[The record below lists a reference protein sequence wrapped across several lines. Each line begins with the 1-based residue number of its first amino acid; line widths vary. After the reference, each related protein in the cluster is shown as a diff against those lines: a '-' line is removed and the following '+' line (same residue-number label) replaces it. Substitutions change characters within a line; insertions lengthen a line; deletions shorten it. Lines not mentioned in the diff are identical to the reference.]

1 MMQNEFIRL
10 ELHSN
15 ALVGVKHRQ
24 IENNYDA
31 KLVVVFEE
39 FPISWLPPEVKVSE
53 DGKFIRNSVD
63 CKLALS
69 KEQKGQLA
77 GKKVLVQFREETA
90 RVNPFRVLEPNA
102 PDFNCGFDLLVF
114 ATLQIDDS
122 GETCIGTLKSGSID
136 IYATAD
142 SSTEDSSLLGSGLFG
157 QPSTDIGGELNF
169 LNSLWPDNGRRHVC
183 GLYIGARKFDI
194 EINESN
200 ERQRLI
206 FQPPNEGQPASW
218 MMSSPPCVGKH
229 PGGNYLTPTGV
240 RQRLLRE
247 IGPRVGSVE
256 GIELGDSSS
265 SDAGVRYYATEEGL
279 VTELSLDHAVRIG
292 SSELK
297 WRPAYLLDGPNG
309 FELNDTGYWAVE
321 ESNESSPLLTWA
333 EPSWQI
339 AMQELKFI
347 ASGVR
352 GGKLYPAK
360 ESSGGLTQQQ
370 FLWARMTYPIARS
383 AVASEGWTRFALP
396 DRESDLDLDPVFE
409 LDQKDGWLFG
419 LFEDDPLAPSLS
431 LKITD
436 TSVTLFS
443 GNPRNLVVDSPIFD
457 SYSKHLT
464 DGASPPNVF
473 IPSKVVVD
481 CRLRFSVENSTNED
495 AEDRYSTELEYSP
508 KGMFIQANSGA
519 ITAFL
524 PYQYSPIVN
533 YRSAG
538 LPNLQLDNSGK
549 LSRDTTHGLVQV
561 EIGTLAW
568 QESNLATVEYLEN
581 VKKIQGVL
589 ATAPWIETRES
600 FRVSNDAQLKQH
612 RRLFH
617 RNLILEHNDFSVAA
631 EDLLDDPTTDRLIP
645 FSARHFVDS
654 TRDHFCLAVEELG
667 EAESELLNWLPGVS
681 TETRPTI
688 RFEYT
693 PATVSAPVSVPVVES
708 SSGQILSVGENES
721 SLELMDWLT
730 YDVRLNGVSVDQ
742 ESKFSPELELKDADA
757 EVEASDGF
765 RRARYGN
772 VPPLFD
778 SAEYL
783 EVWIPASTEEDN
795 VVEWWAM
802 LRSDGS
808 LAAFDRLDETFS
820 SIGKYNKDD
829 SLAHV
834 TCWNFEDQRVV
845 LTISTSGKLA
855 VYAKRLAGS
864 EQPSTGWKLI
874 AEHQAKLESL
884 AISDAFRLD
893 ETTHCFLLDEEGS
906 GIRVEYKEGVFSQ
919 AELRVD
925 VRGPAGL
932 KIFAYANGFFLAIVD
947 ESGKLNCFWQHDSG
961 SEFSAIEIRKDIDD
975 ENHEDFDE
983 IVSNIDIVLASKL
996 ELIAYCPSTN
1006 EICIFEFA
1014 SKSKLQLQEI
1024 DRIKLPDPI
1033 VGMKVVKRPLER
1045 LGIPFGCKS
1054 YWICTAN
1061 EGGEIDLWLSQDD
1074 KDQRLWSLDTDLAD
1088 ELDLFK
1094 RQPYFRIFAHS
1105 DSVIAM
1111 SGCQNAGA
1119 SCLLTTGTDR
1129 YFRFWNLD
1137 SRQLHLEIE
1146 NSAWCLDNLGSLR
1159 SKNIPPDG
1167 AKGFLSRVVS
1177 HLEDPSLNVAD
1188 QTRGKAN
1195 ESVELS
1201 FVDPQN
1207 EQLLLKRNQ
1216 DKDNHSEIRFSC
1228 EGLRLSFHDDQNFWR
1243 PDKQRHQLT
1252 YHGAFE
1258 FYSLAEGNKRL
1269 PIVGGVPISIFE
1281 IISIEGGLEENQL
1294 ETNRICSL
1302 SVRAAFFNPLW
1313 FDQVDPNDTKTI
1325 EALTERAIQ
1334 TGSTICMKLVQD
1346 QESESI
1352 AFKVDAGSVKASVL
1366 KPDGW
1371 EAGSIRWQMLGERHD
1386 APTSEFYAGL
1396 QSIEFDVGFD
1406 EEAGRFQL
1414 NLSNDCRAQT
1424 LGGTQTI
1431 RSLNTV
1437 KLLSTGQDLHETSY
1451 EFGYESSWANLKSP
1465 QELKETFAISEDSIS
1480 SDSILSGLFTSGEY
1494 NFLVSSNW
1502 IKKQITSWD
1511 SQLASRFGNVSFTET
1526 PTNNPKNFICRL
1538 PRHRW
1543 IELKRHYS
1551 VGNDFEVV
1559 GDRLEISRV
1568 AEDKNKTAPTFKDL
1582 SVAYPVSCIHS
1593 CAFGK
1598 QNLIVVGDEGG
1609 NLEIQHL
1616 ERKEKISID
1625 VFSAPIVH
1633 IASCE
1638 HDKETVL
1645 IASTSDEIAFVSA
1658 TKKQLL
1664 FSWKISPDAAN
1675 SEAHQITT
1683 MAASSKPE
1691 ANLIVG
1697 TAKHLI
1703 HYRILNLSMPP
1714 ESVEIYD
1721 VAFATSLAIFEDIV
1735 VATPQA
1741 DDSQAVWLRL
1751 NETAVHSFDDDGS
1764 GDNAVEP
1771 GHYVVRGDA
1780 TNHRRLYFVKPGSKV
1795 TIKEVL
1801 EDTSTEVPFQTVASP
1816 AFDIM
1821 PGTKEIQVGV
1831 TSEHIVVVPAYVDQN
1846 EERAIAKIYNLN
1858 SHVESERT
1866 VYSHRPNR
1874 KVIFDLAEFWL
1885 PQANLV
1891 LDAGLTSIDLQSGES
1906 WRCGFFDELEHLV
1919 FDFEEDRIAL
1929 ATQNENWIAVDT
1941 QTGLSPQPQPAGLD
1955 SISKDAAC
1963 IARNGFGVVADD
1975 QNVWLGLLDGS
1986 QQVTQESP
1994 NQATLENPHGSIDFL
2009 ACHRFEDSSAFVALH
2024 SQESEKNIVSVLQF
2038 EKGKACEFGE
2048 FNLPDGVVP
2057 LDILSIFDRAH
2068 LVLQSSSQEIQVWAL
2083 DADGTNSLRWSF
2095 NSKAKIEAVQVSH
2108 CKEGPGLYVQTDN
2121 RIVFTSLTSLLKFD
2135 SSGTTISYVELDLR
2149 PSLPPQQQ
2157 TGIDL
2162 RAWLKPN
2169 NSLLVTTSNDSVTW
2183 LPSVPGPVNSGIYS
2197 FLVGPHDRRGSAG
2210 FVNIWPEAAIS
2221 DPDVTNGTSLALS
2234 HTETLRS
2241 TDEQVEV
2248 RFVGLDDDNSGIQAR
2263 LNYVL
2268 LSSRQGKRTGREEAL
2283 VIQNGLLTGILSFE
2297 AKKKLKHQVSSF
2309 EIVFVDQ
2316 QLLFSKSDDS
2326 SRVAGHITLKFKD
2339 DSTLQGFVLCDLKV
2353 NQGKVEQV
2361 DLLQSPFVRYRRET
2375 VEKSLS
2381 GMLSLPVTSGV
2392 SNECSRLFRL
2402 DLTQVYSGEFSKN
2415 DFCVLRCSD
2424 GVSIFLEAV
2433 SPKQIA
2439 LTSCLDID
2447 VVRPAATA
2455 PLSTVRISH
2464 SDTLGDRIRFNILSS
2479 NSKPIVEPFPVSADS
2494 NREPIAPSSK
2504 DFSMIPLVN
2513 WDSTPKLID
2522 TGFWL
2527 PKTRASGSN
2536 AESSDDEERIKE
2548 LNTTNQLVKAR
2559 SRNFFDSNDDS
2570 SVFLSRVEAGSTNT
2584 SIDLHNNR
2592 LSRFNVTLRTRFER
2606 DDQETGCTNPNTLH
2620 MNFGVD
2626 FRGVSRDSFT
2636 VPNRSVVASEPI
2648 TVDDS
2653 SCANSPSIWRANNLG
2668 YRGRAPV
2675 VADSR
2680 NTDRKA
2686 SRVTCIRRNT
2696 RKANKNQSGSI
2707 YIRNNTIFKDVSD
2720 SPFVPATITNS
2731 DSSLVPKDLKFRF
2744 APTKPGSMQQFRVQ
2758 VVSAASDLTTS
2769 LGPSEHF
2776 SMREPMQLNPP
2787 SGAGVWIRPEQGED
2801 KNTLTVNWNER
2812 LGTIKTRVSGD
2823 KIKIRQTQEQ
2833 GNVQVDA
2840 LRLELTPISRK
2851 SIQLIVQ
2858 IGDQVIDLTRDT
2870 PTFPIYSK
2878 TFESSLFPRLFIV
2891 STDRDVLKTVACEN
2905 VKILDRNDQPQEIAI
2920 EFRPH
2925 LILGSQGQVQKA
2937 LPIEEKVDHID
2948 EDDRAVFLYEIEAEE
2963 LSTFDFDSVSE
2974 IGFGWK
2980 GTIKE
2985 PNSIDVDGMEAIYLV
3000 FDGLQGM
3007 KRIRRLS
3014 KSDVNA
3020 KISVGLATTETVSDQ
3035 ELKSVSQRM
3044 LFFGDSAC
3052 PENGDGILLES
3063 GRWFA
3068 FDTQASETI
3077 EIESLREMQKQNH
3090 VFLVKYFVD
3099 GQTLFDHCSIP

>member
-1 MMQNEFIRL
+1 MNTKDHIRL
-10 ELHSN
+10 ELHSSVQVFGEQHAQPDVEKVN
-15 ALVGVKHRQ
+15 
-24 IENNYDA
+24 
-31 KLVVVFEE
+31 LVVVFKQ
-39 FPISWLPPEVKVSE
+39 FPRKLLPNKLIGIEGDKKLSSRE
-53 DGKFIRNSVD
+53 SLDHKFSLTKDEIGKLGENSVVIRF
-63 CKLALS
+63 
-69 KEQKGQLA
+69 
-77 GKKVLVQFREETA
+77 GKTEA
-90 RVNPFRVLEPNA
+90 RVSPSQAVFGANPSVW
-102 PDFNCGFDLLVF
+102 NCGFDLLAF
-114 ATLQIDDS
+114 ASLRISDDKQ
-122 GETCIGTLKSGSID
+122 TCIGELKSGSIE
-136 IYATAD
+136 IYATERDGDLSPLIISGILAFGVD
-142 SSTEDSSLLGSGLFG
+142 PAGSEFK
-157 QPSTDIGGELNF
+157 F
-169 LNSLWPDNGRRHVC
+169 LDTLWPPNGRRHVC
-183 GLYIGARKFDI
+183 GLYIGANEFDI
-194 EINESN
+194 EIEQDGV
-200 ERQRLI
+200 RQRLTYQSV
-206 FQPPNEGQPASW
+206 FQGRPPSW
-218 MMSSPPCVGKH
+218 TISDCKGKH
-229 PGGNYLTPTGV
+229 HGGNYLTAKGA
-240 RQRLLRE
+240 RNLILKSLERRLVD
-247 IGPRVGSVE
+247 IE
-256 GIELGDSSS
+256 GIELGKPWA
-265 SDAGVRYYATEEGL
+265 SDAGVRYYYTPKGL
-279 VTELSLDHAVRIG
+279 VTELSLGHAVSIG
-292 SSELK
+292 SSNRK
-297 WRPAYLLDGPNG
+297 WRPAYLLNGPNG

-321 ESNESSPLLTWA
+321 ESDESSPLLTWA
-333 EPSWQI
+333 EPSWQVGI
-339 AMQELKFI
+339 QELKFI
-347 ASGVR
+347 ARGVR

-360 ESSGGLTQQQ
+360 ESIGGLTQQQ

-383 AVASEGWTRFALP
+383 AVVSEGWTRFALP
-396 DRESDLDLDPVFE
+396 DRESGLDLDPLFE

-495 AEDRYSTELEYSP
+495 AEDRYLTELEYSP

-533 YRSAG
+533 CRSAG
-538 LPNLQLDNSGK
+538 LPNLQLNNNGK

-581 VKKIQGVL
+581 VKEIQGAL

-600 FRVSNDAQLKQH
+600 FRVSNDDQLKQH

-742 ESKFSPELELKDADA
+742 ENKFSPELELEDADA
-757 EVEASDGF
+757 EVDASDGF

-834 TCWNFEDQRVV
+834 TCWNLEDRRVV

-893 ETTHCFLLDEEGS
+893 ETTHCFLLDEEGA
-906 GIRVEYKEGVFSQ
+906 GIRVEYKERVFSQ

-925 VRGPAGL
+925 VRGPTGL
-932 KIFAYANGFFLAIVD
+932 KISAYANGFFLAIVD

-1088 ELDLFK
+1088 ELDLFT
-1094 RQPYFRIFAHS
+1094 RQPYFRISAHS

-1111 SGCQNAGA
+1111 SGCQNVGA

-1146 NSAWCLDNLGSLR
+1146 DSAWCLDNLGSLR

-1177 HLEDPSLNVAD
+1177 HLEDPSLSAAN
-1188 QTRGKAN
+1188 QIRGKAN

-1201 FVDPQN
+1201 FFDSQN
-1207 EQLLLKRNQ
+1207 EQLLLEMNQ

-1228 EGLRLSFHDDQNFWR
+1228 EGLRLSFHDDQNYWR

-1252 YHGAFE
+1252 YHGSFE

-1281 IISIEGGLEENQL
+1281 IISIEGGLEGNHS
-1294 ETNRICSL
+1294 ETNRISSL

-1325 EALTERAIQ
+1325 EALTKRAIQ

-1352 AFKVDAGSVKASVL
+1352 AFKIDAESVEASVL
-1366 KPDGW
+1366 TPDGW
-1371 EAGSIRWQMLGERHD
+1371 KAGSIRWQMLGERHD

-1451 EFGYESSWANLKSP
+1451 EFGYESSWVNLKSP

-1511 SQLASRFGNVSFTET
+1511 SQLASRFGNINFTET

-1638 HDKETVL
+1638 HDKEIVL

-1664 FSWKISPDAAN
+1664 FSWKISPDAEN

-1866 VYSHRPNR
+1866 VYSHRPDR

-1929 ATQNENWIAVDT
+1929 ATQNENWGTVDT

-1994 NQATLENPHGSIDFL
+1994 NQAILENPHGSIDFL

-2083 DADGTNSLRWSF
+2083 DAYGTNSLRWSF
-2095 NSKAKIEAVQVSH
+2095 NSKAKIEAVLVSH

-2169 NSLLVTTSNDSVTW
+2169 NSLLVTTSNDSVNW

-2415 DFCVLRCSD
+2415 DFSVLRCSD

-2494 NREPIAPSSK
+2494 NREPIAPTSQ

-2527 PKTRASGSN
+2527 PETKASVSD
-2536 AESSDDEERIKE
+2536 AESSDGERIKE

-2559 SRNFFDSNDDS
+2559 SRSFFDSSDDS

-2606 DDQETGCTNPNTLH
+2606 DDQETGCTNPSTLH
-2620 MNFGVD
+2620 MNFGSD

-2636 VPNRSVVASEPI
+2636 VPTRTAVASAP
-2648 TVDDS
+2648 DMADNS
-2653 SCANSPSIWRANNLG
+2653 SCANSISIWRANNLG
-2668 YRGRAPV
+2668 YRGRPPV

-2696 RKANKNQSGSI
+2696 REANKNQSGSI

-2823 KIKIRQTQEQ
+2823 KIKIRQTPEQ

-2905 VKILDRNDQPQEIAI
+2905 VKILDRNDQPQEITI

-2963 LSTFDFDSVSE
+2963 LSAFDFDSVSE

-3052 PENGDGILLES
+3052 PENGNGILLES

-3090 VFLVKYFVD
+3090 VFLVKYFAD
-3099 GQTLFDHCSIP
+3099 GQTLFDHSSIP